1 MSQVDSTAIRY
12 VDLSIRHPQEIR
24 ILKINYLGTS
34 HMLQIF
40 YSDNKT
46 WNYCHSIQLKG
57 QLAICEEGIIKNNE
71 DRILSDLEL
80 LKTIPDQSEI
90 QLIARDGSLMPK
102 DRVRRF
108 FESVLDGCA
117 YNVQYWD
124 KNETREVRYE
134 NPDAYVR
141 ILLKYKLNTSE
152 HERFNEM
159 IKTYEEIYGPLEG
172 QDQLIKILRSGK

>member
-102 DRVRRF
+102 DRRCRQP
-108 FESVLDGCA
+108 A
-117 YNVQYWD
+117 
-124 KNETREVRYE
+124 
-134 NPDAYVR
+134 
-141 ILLKYKLNTSE
+141 
-152 HERFNEM
+152 
-159 IKTYEEIYGPLEG
+159 
-172 QDQLIKILRSGK
+172 LRQTWLTKSKDSND